1 KECGNVVVYGS
12 LQDNSVEPIGE
23 AFLYNIG
30 LSSRRTQVCLAQ
42 LPPQVRAEWRVVN
55 RRGVC
60 PPIAE

>member
-1 KECGNVVVYGS
+1 MEAAKKECGNVVVYGS

-42 LPPQVRAEWRVVN
+42 LPPQVRAEWR
-55 RRGVC
+55 
-60 PPIAE
+60 